1 MAVTFQHKI
10 VLRPESV
17 FCFGTI
23 SSVADEKG
31 TLRRIADPP
40 KRKSS
45 SKISGQ
51 IGAGQ
56 EKANLQ
62 RSKQKPPSASWEPKC
77 LHPQRRA
84 EGSSSLRQFHSTL
97 MSSSS
102 GEWSRPPVSDDKPT
116 APWEEPP
123 QRESRRRRNR
133 RRNVRRHHKA
143 GEWDPAQPVSRDEV
157 SEIGENRGMG
167 LQGKEEFPAM

>member
-102 GEWSRPPVSDDKPT
+102 GEWSRPPSPTTNQLRPGKNLLSGNPADEETDAETFDDITRPGNGT
-116 APWEEPP
+116 
-123 QRESRRRRNR
+123 QRNPYHETRSRR
-133 RRNVRRHHKA
+133 
-143 GEWDPAQPVSRDEV
+143 
-157 SEIGENRGMG
+157 
-167 LQGKEEFPAM
+167 